1 MKIPI
6 LYEDELLK
14 LGIEKEIMW
23 WPDRAAHM
31 ILIGSTGVGKTYLS
45 KMILAKVAIYVKD
58 SEIIVNDAK
67 GDRDFCFLSGSKNFY
82 RFMECAQGLDE
93 AYKRLFERQQGTD
106 ASRNMVVIYFDE
118 LAAYLNMQDKKQAE
132 EEKRKMANILMLGRS
147 FNIHVIIS
155 QQRADAQYFATAR
168 DNLNVVIGL
177 GNLSTESKEMMFR
190 EYRHEM
196 LPDRKRGTGYM
207 LTNGTDLKSVYVPRV
222 RDMDKLHRA
231 IKEAVD
237 RSSN

>member
-6 LYEDELLK
+6 LYDDELLK

-23 WPDRAAHM
+23 EPDKAPHM
-31 ILIGSTGVGKTYLS
+31 LLIGATGSGKTYLS
-45 KMILAKVAIYVKD
+45 KMILAKTSLYVKD
-58 SEIIVNDAK
+58 SEVIVSDAK
-67 GDRDFCFLSGSKNFY
+67 GDADFLALSNCKNFY
-82 RFMECAQGLDE
+82 RFMESSKGLDE
-93 AYKRLFERQQGTD
+93 IYRRLLERQKGND
-106 ASRNMVVIYFDE
+106 SSRNMVVGFWDE
-118 LAAYLNMQDKKQAE
+118 WVAYLNMQDKKQAE